1 MKFNVIALA
10 GALLAL
16 TAAAAQASPATVV
29 PDTLHAIGRSA
40 TQVGRGTA
48 KGVTDQYHHDATAA
62 RRTTRDIRHG
72 TVPHHRY
79 HGHHHHHRHLVR
91 HTVHT
96 HTVTHG

>member
-10 GALLAL
+10 GALLSL
-16 TAAAAQASPATVV
+16 TAAAAQASPATVI

-72 TVPHHRY
+72 TVPHHHR
-79 HGHHHHHRHLVR
+79 HHHHRHMVHR
-91 HTVHT
+91 MTHT
-96 HTVTHG
+96 HTVVHTAG

>member
-10 GALLAL
+10 GALLSL
-16 TAAAAQASPATVV
+16 TAAAAQASPATVI

-72 TVPHHRY
+72 TVPHHYR
-79 HGHHHHHRHLVR
+79 HHHHRHMMR
-91 HTVHT
+91 TTHT
-96 HTVTHG
+96 HTVVHTAG